1 MVDSVIT
8 PFTHTQSTAP
18 DFAALV
24 EFLVKP
30 FLDQPESLRV
40 DCELSQ
46 GRSRVWI
53 RLAFDASDKGR
64 VFGRGGRNIQA
75 IRKVVDAVAKV
86 SGYTTHLDIYG
97 DSPHQRQ
104 DDEQGS
110 GDANK
115 PARRS
120 SGGRPSSQSRPIH
133 RGVKDS
139 RNDH

>member
-1 MVDSVIT
+1 MTDFLIT
-8 PFTHTQSTAP
+8 PSTQSTAP

-30 FLDQPESLRV
+30 FLDQPDSLRV
-40 DCELSQ
+40 DCEVSH

-53 RLAFDASDKGR
+53 RLAFDSSDKGR

-75 IRKVVDAVAKV
+75 IRKVIDAVAKV

-97 DSPHQRQ
+97 DSPQQRQ

-110 GDANK
+110 GDEDRQ
-115 PARRS
+115 PRRS
-120 SGGRPSSQSRPIH
+120 SGGRLASQSRPVP
-133 RGVKDS
+133 RGVKGS
-139 RNDH
+139 RNDD